1 MRRPMA
7 PKPITPLKQALDAL
21 HKKVLHASSDWYV
34 QPLLSHGKGRPLPPL
49 ALLRTQILE
58 SKANDRFW
66 VSGHVGSGKSTE
78 IRRLLDNSE
87 IQSEFYV
94 VLFDIDPTSFPSLT
108 SHHLLFLIAAEL
120 YQRARNDESLETFD
134 KKEKWKALLRRMDH
148 ALYGESGLV
157 VEGGKFGLEFDL
169 LFTKLKQEL
178 SVSDG
183 RRIEFRQFAET
194 QGGILINL
202 IDALVEDIQGALRAS
217 NNEKRVLVAID
228 DLEKLAKPEQFTEI
242 FNTNLGAF
250 LAPHLPILAVLPP
263 SLTFDGS
270 TGSLSKNI
278 VHLRPAQV
286 LKKTNVR
293 DPMQAIDRNGVDFLK
308 KALAARVPP
317 GVFDD
322 QTVEEAAVYSG
333 GVLWDFF
340 QILRNA
346 AIRAKTY
353 NQSIVTYEIFG
364 DTLTDEMNSLART
377 LFAPEKEILA
387 RVREEHRVS
396 DSSQLDYMRRS
407 IILEY
412 NHDDIWWEV
421 SPLLWDWL
429 ARS

>member
-1 MRRPMA
+1 MA
-7 PKPITPLKQALDAL
+7 AKPTNPLKQALDAL
-21 HKKVLHASSDWYV
+21 HKKALHASSPWYV
-34 QPLLSHGKGRPLPPL
+34 EPLWTHGHGRQLPPL

-58 SKANDRFW
+58 SNANDRFW
-66 VSGHVGSGKSTE
+66 LSGHVGSGKSTE
-78 IRRLLDNSE
+78 IRRFLADEE
-87 IQSEFYV
+87 ILEQFYV
-94 VLFDIDPTSFPSLT
+94 VLFDIDPTAFPSLT

-120 YQRARNDESLETFD
+120 YKQASNDTSLETFD
-134 KKEKWKALLRRMDH
+134 KKEKWMGLLRRMDH
-148 ALYGESGLV
+148 ALYGASGLV
-157 VEGGKFGLEFDL
+157 VQGGKFGLEFDL

-178 SVSDG
+178 NVSDG

-194 QGGILINL
+194 QAGILIDL
-202 IDALVEDIQGALRAS
+202 IDALVEDIEGALKAAET
-217 NNEKRVLVAID
+217 EKRVLVAID
-228 DLEKLAKPEQFTEI
+228 DLEKLAKAEQFTEI

-250 LAPHLPILAVLPP
+250 LAPRLPILAVVPP

-270 TGSLSKNI
+270 TGPLSKNI

-286 LKKTNVR
+286 LKKTTVR
-293 DPMQAIDRNGVDFLK
+293 DPMQALDRSGVEFLK
-308 KALAARVPP
+308 KALAARVPA
-317 GVFDD
+317 GVFEDK
-322 QTVEEAAVYSG
+322 TVEEAAVYSG

-353 NQSIVTYEIFG
+353 KETRVTHETFG
-364 DTLTDEMNSLART
+364 DTLIEETNSLART
-377 LFAPEKEILA
+377 LFAPEREILA

-396 DSSQLDYMRRS
+396 NASQLDYMRRS

-421 SPLLWDWL
+421 TPLLWDWL